1 MTSRSPGRPRDP
13 AADEAIIA
21 AAAELLIERGVSGA
35 GMEQIAQRAGV
46 AKVTV
51 YRRWKSK
58 NDLLARAVES
68 LREEIPDVESTRRS
82 VNELP
87 DSIEELLPRWGM
99 LLTDPRFRTLTAR
112 LVGAGPDNPELL
124 RAYWDHHVLP
134 RKQRSTALL
143 RAAVTAGVLPADSDP
158 DMLSDMMT
166 GAILNLLLL
175 RPHPPDEAEIVD
187 YLRRMFR
194 QVGFID
200 KPT

>member
-21 AAAELLIERGVSGA
+21 AAAELLIERGVGGA
-35 GMEQIAQRAGV
+35 GIEQIAQRAKV

-58 NDLLARAVES
+58 HELLARAVES

-82 VNELP
+82 PSELP
-87 DSIEELLPRWGM
+87 ASIEELLPQWAQ
-99 LLTDPRFRTLTAR
+99 LLTDPRFRDLTAR
-112 LVGAGPDNPELL
+112 LVGAGPDHPELL

-143 RAAVTAGVLPADSDP
+143 RSAMAAGVLPADADP
-158 DMLSDMMT
+158 DMLADMMT

-175 RPHPPDEAEIVD
+175 RPNPADGDEVLD
-187 YLRRMFR
+187 YLRRMFH
-194 QVGFID
+194 QVGLLR
-200 KPT
+200 T